1 MKISVWNVNIFPAR
15 DDQADDWTWEKES
28 SWTELGRRGEE
39 RMTLSL
45 ELNWLSWELWVPSCQ
60 NLNHPPLSR
69 WNQLFHWDFLEKYFG
84 SSASKKMT
92 RQMLSLCHHLLTTD
106 GPVMLTGST
115 TLAGPGLQNIP
126 RYQDEINWEI
136 FWKLSVKANDTANA
150 IFMPSFTNKLRCSP
164 WLPHHLLAGRLT

>member
-1 MKISVWNVNIFPAR
+1 MTGHGKRRAGAR
-15 DDQADDWTWEKES
+15 WAQGEDDES
-28 SWTELGRRGEE
+28 AAELD
-39 RMTLSL
+39 
-45 ELNWLSWELWVPSCQ
+45 WLSWELWVPSCQ

-69 WNQLFHWDFLEKYFG
+69 WNQLFHWNFLEKYFG

-136 FWKLSVKANDTANA
+136 FGEAQRQSKWYGNCYPCVIIRLVHLDVEDQVEELLRQLSYAIKNQLVASKA
-150 IFMPSFTNKLRCSP
+150 PY
-164 WLPHHLLAGRLT
+164 